1 MGSDRTPTTLR
12 GLSGYSDAE
21 GHSDDGGN
29 GFPSSALPTMPRS
42 SSMHNM
48 PPRDKNDNKKKM
60 ISRADSRA
68 TFQSHSKHFS
78 SSGNIGKSEHE
89 RSPTMGGKTSRLQT
103 VGFPNFRGTSGGGK
117 LSKSDKLAKSVEL
130 LQHNFMMSCAGYVA
144 GTYVLGIGDRHNDNY
159 MIRKDGCF
167 FHIDFGHFLGNF
179 KSKFGIKRET
189 MPFIFTEQ
197 MKFAIGDR
205 FNEFE
210 SLACDAYKTLRRHAN
225 LLITM
230 FSLMVSSGM
239 PELMTDDDIS
249 WLRDKLMLD
258 SAEDAAAEDFKRQ
271 IEAAYKNTRVKLN
284 DVAHLLKHVG

>member
-1 MGSDRTPTTLR
+1 LTKSDR
-12 GLSGYSDAE
+12 
-21 GHSDDGGN
+21 
-29 GFPSSALPTMPRS
+29 
-42 SSMHNM
+42 
-48 PPRDKNDNKKKM
+48 
-60 ISRADSRA
+60 
-68 TFQSHSKHFS
+68 
-78 SSGNIGKSEHE
+78 
-89 RSPTMGGKTSRLQT
+89 
-103 VGFPNFRGTSGGGK
+103 
-117 LSKSDKLAKSVEL
+117 LAKANEL
-130 LQHNFMMSCAGYVA
+130 LEHNFMMSCAGYIA
-144 GTYVLGIGDRHNDNY
+144 ATYVLGIGDRHNDNY

-167 FHIDFGHFLGNF
+167 FHIDFGHFLGKTFLVVEWCFIVQKADFFFRRSLLHLFSSLSPSSPLPPFTTGNF

-197 MKFAIGDR
+197 MKFAIGPR

-239 PELMTDDDIS
+239 PELMTDDDIG

-258 SAEDAAAEDFKRQ
+258 YAEDQASNDFKRQ

-284 DVAHLLKHVG
+284 DVAHLLRHVG